1 MFYCHK
7 MVHVIVDCLAL
18 KYKQQGTSTKS
29 VAFVKTVD
37 IVDVES
43 HEKLDASCQHF
54 LMEGLVSVD
63 DKLTNQVKVN
73 MLRDTGAM
81 H

>member
-7 MVHVIVDCLAL
+7 MVHVIVDCLVL

-29 VAFVKTVD
+29 VAFVK

-63 DKLTNQVKVN
+63 DKLTNQVKVTI
-73 MLRDTGAM
+73 LRDTGTM